1 MPPVFFKLAYKK
13 PNCFSLF
20 LCVHW
25 PLNNHEWRV
34 PVWLLPNYVC
44 AQSCQ
49 SHWTSITSG
58 FFCILGTAEHEQ
70 HQCRKKKKKKKQTLM
85 VQLGARSVLLRKK
98 GKLDDMRVGWRQ
110 TVILPLH
117 PGGPDA
123 AAAAAGVA
131 ARDVSR
137 QAPAENLL
145 SVLPFP
151 FPFRCLLRSPSQ
163 VSTC

>member
-1 MPPVFFKLAYKK
+1 MSEESLCDFYQIMYAHSPVSHTEHLSRLYFSVFLAQL
-13 PNCFSLF
+13 ST
-20 LCVHW
+20 
-25 PLNNHEWRV
+25 NN
-34 PVWLLPNYVC
+34 
-44 AQSCQ
+44 
-49 SHWTSITSG
+49 TSAG
-58 FFCILGTAEHEQ
+58 
-70 HQCRKKKKKKKQTLM
+70 KKKKKKQTLM